1 MRKRLTQQAPV
12 GKERAMG
19 KVKKPTSITT
29 IKECEESLEWI
40 DLELDKLDRNIR
52 ITSRAIFSP
61 K

>member
-1 MRKRLTQQAPV
+1 
-12 GKERAMG
+12 MG

-29 IKECEESLEWI
+29 IKECEEALEWI

-61 K
+61 KK